1 MYKELFFEFMQATG
15 LALLIGYTCFTLSE
29 RSPSQSEALMDLWF
43 VFGGAAI
50 MLSKRF
56 LLKFMAE
63 FKNS

>member
-15 LALLIGYTCFTLSE
+15 LSLVIGFTCFTLSE
-29 RSPSQSEALMDLWF
+29 RSPNQFDDVMMFCL

-56 LLKFMAE
+56 LLKFMTE
-63 FKNS
+63 LKN